1 MKKPLIAFAYKE
13 TKVIYYCPMWFD
25 KWVENALP
33 CHQSDRPKTMMY
45 ELSHSIADTVDTGY
59 GYDEIQKLTA
69 AENLVNTDT
78 YAFFAKGRA
87 IPTLTIGKA
96 H

>member
-1 MKKPLIAFAYKE
+1 
-13 TKVIYYCPMWFD
+13 
-25 KWVENALP
+25 
-33 CHQSDRPKTMMY
+33 MMH
-45 ELSHSIADTVDTGY
+45 ELSHIIADTVDNGY